1 MRQHDSMN
9 TKITRRDILK
19 AGALFSA
26 AFAPHSSLGNPANLK
41 QKNAILW
48 LSREWSYLNTSE
60 LFPGLSDEQILTLD
74 TDLVYLW
81 RDSLEQEILV
91 NNQTIYG
98 LTNWTDFLLLQ
109 GLAQESNLLVNPYS
123 KIQVVND
130 NMHIPAVT
138 NNNSRNLLISW
149 TISL

>member
-1 MRQHDSMN
+1 
-9 TKITRRDILK
+9 
-19 AGALFSA
+19 
-26 AFAPHSSLGNPANLK
+26 
-41 QKNAILW
+41 
-48 LSREWSYLNTSE
+48 

-130 NMHIPAVT
+130 NMHIPAAT
-138 NNNSRNLLISW
+138 NINSTNLLISW

>member
-1 MRQHDSMN
+1 MKQHDSMN

-26 AFAPHSSLGNPANLK
+26 AFAPHSSLGNLANLK
-41 QKNAILW
+41 QKNVILL
-48 LSREWSYLNTSE
+48 LSREWSYLNTSV

-81 RDSLEQEILV
+81 RDSLEQEVLV
-91 NNQTIYG
+91 NNKTIYG

-130 NMHIPAVT
+130 NMHIRDAT
-138 NNNSRNLLISW
+138 NINSRNLLISW